1 MFIYSVRS
9 STLKF
14 CATLIGGILLVTA
27 LVFIL
32 PSAPPEDA
40 SASAVQYDRI
50 ESYADMAEFLRQFG
64 WEIDAENPLSDEK
77 VVLPQNF
84 EGMFLKLNEIQK
96 AQGLDL
102 SDYAGKEVRR
112 LAFAVKNGTEENT
125 VAVLFVYRECVV
137 GGFLA
142 SGEPGGF
149 VMGFEGNGQG
159 ASGK

>member
-14 CATLIGGILLVTA
+14 CATLIGGILLVTV

-32 PSAPPEDA
+32 PSTPPEDA
-40 SASAVQYDRI
+40 STSAVQYDHI

-64 WEIDAENPLSDEK
+64 WEIDVEHPISDEK

-84 EGMFLKLNEIQK
+84 EGVFLKLNEIQK

-112 LAFAVKNGTEENT
+112 LVFTVKNGKEENT
-125 VAVLFVYRECVV
+125 VAVLFVHRECVV

-149 VMGFEGNGQG
+149 VVGFD
-159 ASGK
+159 GKEQNSSKQ